1 MHPIGQSCIY
11 VWAVATVVAF
21 VSAIVFLVR
30 LITKKNQKTAKR
42 VFWIA
47 TAVAIGSFLLYG
59 ITSPVTRCKHEFTT
73 VIDQRPTCTVDG
85 KTEQH
90 CPLCD
95 FTKKGTI
102 KATGHNMVTESK
114 REPTYEANGELVEKC
129 SICGYEVI
137 TNIDMLIR
145 ETIPV
150 TTNPVEAKPAETKPT
165 ETEPTET
172 KPAETESAQTK
183 PVETAPTETEKDGT
197 ESIEETESEDNSP
210 GFEIFWNQKTQW
222 RKFAGEYRVVSGRTE
237 GLPNVIHFNDDGTG
251 YYYVYQHMYIF
262 DYKVSKNVV
271 LIETHEDFMPIYH
284 GELNVRCTRTGD
296 SFTILDAT
304 YQKHED

>member
-1 MHPIGQSCIY
+1 MHPMGQTCIY
-11 VWAVATVVAF
+11 VWAIATLVAL

-30 LITKKNQKTAKR
+30 LITKKNRKNAKR

-47 TAVAIGSFLLYG
+47 TAVAVVSFVLYG
-59 ITSPVTRCKHEFTT
+59 VTSPVTWCKHEFTT
-73 VIDQRPTCTVDG
+73 VIDQPPTCTVDG
-85 KTEQH
+85 KTEQY

-95 FTKKGTI
+95 FTKKDTI

-129 SICGYEVI
+129 SICGYEVV
-137 TNIDMLIR
+137 TKIDMLIR
-145 ETIPV
+145 ETKPV
-150 TTNPVEAKPAETKPT
+150 ETNPVETMPAQTK
-165 ETEPTET
+165 PTET
-172 KPAETESAQTK
+172 KPAQTK
-183 PVETAPTETEKDGT
+183 PSQTVPTETESQDT
-197 ESIEETESEDNSP
+197 EPAEETEAEDSSP
-210 GFEIFWNQKTQW
+210 GFEIFWNQRSQW
-222 RKFAGEYRVVSGRTE
+222 RKFAGEYRVVSGSME
-237 GLPNVIHFNDDGTG
+237 GLPNVIHFQDDGTG

-296 SFTILDAT
+296 CFTILDAT
-304 YQKHED
+304 YQKHEN